1 MGRNQRHA
9 LQKPKRQVRMIQRHA
24 ERCAEVSSKCAQH
37 APKGLTPN
45 KAKTRTE
52 TSSLVIQ
59 DAHYQRQEAGRNGTR
74 NTRQQKKR
82 IQKANPKLPPK
93 KQRPA
98 KNRTN
103 YCKFNRQLET
113 NKVSQA
119 ATKKK
124 GKPRDQAPTRRS
136 RKLHGLLVKH
146 LRRRKATIARTER
159 SRSLKASQ

>member
-9 LQKPKRQVRMIQRHA
+9 LQKPKRQVRMIQKHA
-24 ERCAEVSSKCAQH
+24 ERCAEVSSECAQH
-37 APKGLTPN
+37 APKDLTPH

-113 NKVSQA
+113 NKENQA
-119 ATKKK
+119 TTEKK
-124 GKPRDQAPTRRS
+124 GKPRDQAPTRRN
-136 RKLHGLLVKH
+136 RKLQRLLVEH
-146 LRRRKATIARTER
+146 LCRGKTPIPRT
-159 SRSLKASQ
+159 K